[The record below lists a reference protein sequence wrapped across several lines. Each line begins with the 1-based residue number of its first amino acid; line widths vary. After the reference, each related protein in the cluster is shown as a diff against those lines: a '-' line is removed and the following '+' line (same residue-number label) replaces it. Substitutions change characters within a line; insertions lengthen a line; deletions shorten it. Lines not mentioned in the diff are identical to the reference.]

1 MARLTLGS
9 LVRAAL
15 ATYRED
21 FARIAVLAV
30 LVFVPLA
37 VLETL
42 AERGAHAFDE
52 MDSGPFGLAV
62 LAITLTGASASVF
75 GVTFFAGALDSVV
88 GARRYGH
95 EDVPIRRVLTSLPYG
110 RLIAA
115 NLVVALVVG
124 LGLILFVVPGVV
136 AMTLLGIVGPLVNIE
151 RLSVREALRRS
162 VRLVR
167 PRFWLAFFGIT
178 VPVLA
183 EEALEH
189 PVTSALWNESFLVG
203 LLVNAGF
210 ALAVG
215 ATVGLLEVT
224 LAHDLIARDRMER
237 QGTLIF
243 ERADRRS

>member
-1 MARLTLGS
+1 
-9 LVRAAL
+9 
-15 ATYRED
+15 
-21 FARIAVLAV
+21 
-30 LVFVPLA
+30 
-37 VLETL
+37 
-42 AERGAHAFDE
+42 
-52 MDSGPFGLAV
+52 
-62 LAITLTGASASVF
+62 
-75 GVTFFAGALDSVV
+75 
-88 GARRYGH
+88 
-95 EDVPIRRVLTSLPYG
+95 VPIRRVLTSLPYV

-124 LGLILFVVPGVV
+124 LGLVLFVVPGVA

-167 PRFWLAFFGIT
+167 PRFWLAFVSIT

-203 LLVNAGF
+203 FLVNVGF

-237 QGTLIF
+237 QGSLIF